1 MDWGIIAM
9 KSPRIQA
16 MQIAFTYM
24 GTIVGAGFATGQE
37 ILQFFT
43 KYGHLA
49 SYTIVIAAFLFVWLG
64 YKIMMLSSHISAK
77 SYEDLNIAILGD
89 RLGKL
94 VSHFMLIILLGV
106 SSVMLAGAGT
116 IFSEHWG
123 VTYQLGLIITGIVSY
138 ILLQKGMNAI
148 LAINSIVVPFMLL
161 FTLLVIMKTSQ
172 LPTSAQ
178 FITLETNQSLWS
190 AIASPF
196 LYVAF
201 NLALAQAVLVPLG
214 SQVADKNTIRSG
226 AIIGG
231 IGIGF
236 MLIAGHFALSAN
248 MPDIAKFSIPMGGI
262 AKQFGIL
269 IQTAYIFI
277 IFSEIFTTL
286 IADVYGL
293 TLQLHSRFQWSK
305 PLILFVTLVACYFIS
320 QIGFQILL
328 STLYPI
334 FGFISL
340 IWLIQLFRKKTI

>member
-1 MDWGIIAM
+1 M
-9 KSPRIQA
+9 KTPRYQA
-16 MQIAFTYM
+16 IQIAFTYM

-43 KYGHLA
+43 KYGYIA
-49 SYTIVIAAFLFVWLG
+49 TYTIAIATILFVWLG
-64 YKIMMLSSHISAK
+64 YKLMLLSYYISAK
-77 SYEDLNIAILGD
+77 SYEDLNKAILGE
-89 RLGKL
+89 RLGKW

-116 IFSEHWG
+116 IFHEHWDLS
-123 VTYQLGLIITGIVSY
+123 YQLGLILTGAACY
-138 ILLQKGMNAI
+138 LLLQKGMNAI
-148 LAINSIVVPFMLL
+148 LAVNSIVVPFMLL
-161 FTLLVIMKTSQ
+161 FTLFVILKTSQ

-178 FITLETNQSLWS
+178 FISLETGKSFWS
-190 AIASPF
+190 ALASPF

-214 SQVADKNTIRSG
+214 SQVADTKAIRRG
-226 AIIGG
+226 AILGG

-248 MPDIAKFSIPMGGI
+248 MPDIAQYSIPMGGI
-262 AKQFGIL
+262 AKQFGFI

-286 IADVYGL
+286 IADIYGL
-293 TLQLHSRFQWSK
+293 TLQLHSRIQWSK
-305 PLILFVTLVACYFIS
+305 PLLLFAALVACYFIS

-340 IWLIQLFRKKTI
+340 IWLIQLFRQKTI